1 MEDGQL
7 KTDFYKMIGLL
18 EGYLATLDTGD
29 RFELENL
36 FASIS
41 EEIEVLQKEVKTYDF
56 MISFMREWKM
66 TPDELTSLLKSVK
79 NNNKKPD

>member
-18 EGYLATLDTGD
+18 EGYLATLDSGD

-41 EEIEVLQKEVKTYDF
+41 EEIEVLQREVKTYDF
-56 MISFMREWKM
+56 MISFMREWKI
-66 TPDELTSLLKSVK
+66 TPIELSSLLKSVK
-79 NNNKKPD
+79 NNNKKA